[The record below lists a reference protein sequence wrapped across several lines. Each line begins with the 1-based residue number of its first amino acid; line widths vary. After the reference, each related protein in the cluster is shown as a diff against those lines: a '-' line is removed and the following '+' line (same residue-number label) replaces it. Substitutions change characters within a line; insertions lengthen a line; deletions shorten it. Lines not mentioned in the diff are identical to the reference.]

1 MIIKPNSYLL
11 GNEIKNHIMK
21 LLRSLLLI
29 TFMSPLAIK
38 AQDYTKQFEALKQSI
53 ETQNVE
59 ALKPFISSE
68 MDIPSLITKEQ
79 LTPAILERVLIDVF
93 KSIKSVSIKE
103 SKPNEIIV
111 FYDFKDENTKDRT
124 SSILLDTQGKI
135 KDIKI
140 IAALIKEEREKTEG
154 KDAEQPIADKFTK
167 KYLAKKIE
175 FTTPDD
181 RIVVGNLYDIGV
193 NKPIILL
200 GHQVGTN
207 KYEYADI
214 APKLNAM
221 GFNSLAIDL
230 TGGGIF
236 AAHNNETL
244 DRGTDVSNDGQL
256 TQRRTA
262 QEMNAAV
269 DYLHKKYNQKVIVW
283 GSSLSANFAF
293 IVAARNENVKAV
305 ISFSGLANQLSRVLP
320 QIEIPIFM
328 TSSREE
334 VSRVVT
340 LLKDLPQKKDLVHFV
355 PKSEGDHGSKVL
367 WNGQPYAE
375 EYWVAVKAFLNKI
388 K

>member
-1 MIIKPNSYLL
+1 
-11 GNEIKNHIMK
+11 MK
-21 LLRSLLLI
+21 LIRILMLI

-124 SSILLDTQGKI
+124 SSILE
-135 KDIKI
+135 
-140 IAALIKEEREKTEG
+140 LIKEEKEKTEG
-154 KDAEQPIADKFTK
+154 ADAEQPIADEFTK
-167 KYLAKKIE
+167 KYPAKKVE
-175 FTTPDD
+175 FKTPDD

-193 NKPIILL
+193 NKPVILL
-200 GHQVGTN
+200 GHQAGTN

-221 GFNSLAIDL
+221 GFNALAIDL

-269 DYLHKKYNQKVIVW
+269 DYLHKIYNQKVIVW